1 MESKV
6 ERIKD
11 ILTDYPPTLD
21 LEEWKDKVAVIISS
35 LCQSE
40 PPEQRYDPAIVRIP
54 ITSKP
59 EQVACLKPDNCW
71 GCKFADIPN
80 RLCTLLKEVKN
91 EIGIIHTNDVPKWCP
106 VPSTLAKDIENPN
119 EIRTKVRQKI
129 NAMLS
134 PSGFSIGSV
143 YNQNPDDES
152 AEYIICDS
160 DGDEIDID
168 SLTTLMK
175 QYMTVGNDPIPSSE
189 GMLPEDKLAIV
200 FFKQKYPETEWCY
213 MDLATKQ
220 EYIGLAKEFLAKAM
234 PLIEAPLRAEIE
246 MLNLALMNRKSEVI
260 RLKDA
265 IIRNQQ

>member
-6 ERIKD
+6 EQVKK
-11 ILTDYPPTLD
+11 ILEIYWINGWFADSRDYAEKIDALYT
-21 LEEWKDKVAVIISS
+21 S
-35 LCQSE
+35 
-40 PPEQRYDPAIVRIP
+40 PEVPQ
-54 ITSKP
+54 
-59 EQVACLKPDNCW
+59 QVVCTKPDNCW

-175 QYMTVGNDPIPSSE
+175 QYMTPDSE
-189 GMLPEDKLAIV
+189 STP
-200 FFKQKYPETEWCY
+200 
-213 MDLATKQ
+213 
-220 EYIGLAKEFLAKAM
+220 AK
-234 PLIEAPLRAEIE
+234 P
-246 MLNLALMNRKSEVI
+246 
-260 RLKDA
+260 
-265 IIRNQQ
+265 